1 MAPTSTAASNGTE
14 NSNGSQS
21 NYAQMSSENLYDEY
35 KRRLE
40 LIKKIKPP
48 VK

>member
-1 MAPTSTAASNGTE
+1 MAPASSTASNGTE
-14 NSNGSQS
+14 NSNGNQA